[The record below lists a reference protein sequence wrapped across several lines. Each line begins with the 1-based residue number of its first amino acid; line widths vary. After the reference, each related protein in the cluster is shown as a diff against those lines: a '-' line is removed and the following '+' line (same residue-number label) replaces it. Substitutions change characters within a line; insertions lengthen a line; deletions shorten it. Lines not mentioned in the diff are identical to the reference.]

1 MINPGTTCSLKEKKN
16 PPDKNWDWQREAV
29 NLQIRS
35 PMNQQ
40 MKHKNKKKKEEWM
53 KLRRGWA
60 QRSTANPRPHLSA
73 NDSLRRCSMI
83 TKPSNWREH

>member
-1 MINPGTTCSLKEKKN
+1 MINPGTTCSLKEKKERN

-40 MKHKNKKKKEEWM
+40 MKHKNKKKKRRMNEAQARLSTEEH
-53 KLRRGWA
+53 RQSQA
-60 QRSTANPRPHLSA
+60 TS
-73 NDSLRRCSMI
+73 
-83 TKPSNWREH
+83 